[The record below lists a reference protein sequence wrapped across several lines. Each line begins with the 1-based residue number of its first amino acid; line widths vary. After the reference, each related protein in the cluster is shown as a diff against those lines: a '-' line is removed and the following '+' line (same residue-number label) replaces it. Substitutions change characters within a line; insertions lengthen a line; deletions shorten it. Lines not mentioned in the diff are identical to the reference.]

1 MKRILSGLLVVML
14 LWMGQARAQA
24 IGYYHTGNKD
34 ANGANASTTGMEN
47 SVIVVNSS
55 PSSSRRFM
63 MLSAVSYN
71 TSAALVAMCFDS
83 ATLPADQSAASVA
96 ALLSQCSL
104 ATATS
109 ATQPSTCSF
118 SLPNEGVGLVSGLT
132 CACSTTGKKLTVDTT
147 SGGDCFFG
155 IAWK

>member
-1 MKRILSGLLVVML
+1 MKARILWVML
-14 LWMGQARAQA
+14 AALLIPSFARAQA

-83 ATLPADQSAASVA
+83 ATLPADGSAASVA

-104 ATATS
+104 ATAT
-109 ATQPSTCSF
+109 AAAQPSTCSF